1 LGLAVLGV
9 FRKIPIWL
17 PVLLLAGEIAGRIM
31 FFTHV
36 VHSAVNIGN
45 LY

>member
-1 LGLAVLGV
+1 VLATA
-9 FRKIPIWL
+9 RRIPIWL
-17 PVLLLAGEIAGRIM
+17 PVLLLAGEISGRIM